1 MMTSIAWSDWQLI
14 HWVV

>member
-1 MMTSIAWSDWQLI
+1 MTSIAWSDWQLI